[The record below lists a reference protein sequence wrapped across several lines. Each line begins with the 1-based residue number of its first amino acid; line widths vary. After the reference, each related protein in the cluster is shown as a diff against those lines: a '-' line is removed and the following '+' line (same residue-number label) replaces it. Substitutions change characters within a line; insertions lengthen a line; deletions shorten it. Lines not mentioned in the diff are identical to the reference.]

1 MELLQIY
8 MAAHGLLTEN
18 GVLIEKPQDA
28 SRLQGKSQY
37 GTPQSNNRLLLD
49 FIEAAYLILEQK
61 VIIKD
66 SQQNILTY
74 PKIIHHAISKYP
86 SFDSNFLVYRDLRKR
101 GYTIKNQL
109 TQDITFYQKP
119 KNKHD
124 HLRYIT
130 VFTEHNEFAIAKTKQ
145 LITQANQKNATLWYA
160 IVDEEGDLTYYDINL
175 FTPTGVIPKKT
186 YPKIDALLVEN
197 RVLLFEKNIM
207 KKLHESEF
215 YGKPFGTGLQLSI
228 IEALHLQ
235 EHKVIE
241 ILSKDNKKLTKTQIL
256 KKYQKID
263 PHLKLKLNVYKD
275 LKKRGLIV
283 KTGFKYGAHFRGYTK
298 KPDKTHAEYLIHVVP
313 ADYKQRWAEISRAIR
328 LAHSVNKEILFA
340 QVDDKSVDYVK
351 LGRLRP

>member
-1 MELLQIY
+1 

-28 SRLQGKSQY
+28 SRLQGKSQF

-49 FIEAAYLILEQK
+49 YIEAAYLTLEQK

-66 SQQNILTY
+66 SQQKTLTY
-74 PKIIHHAISKYP
+74 PEIIHHAISKYP
-86 SFDSNFLVYRDLRKR
+86 SFDSKFLVYRDLRKR
-101 GYTIKNQL
+101 GYTIKNQIN
-109 TQDITFYQKP
+109 QDITFYQKP
-119 KNKHD
+119 KNKQD
-124 HLRYIT
+124 PLRYIT
-130 VFTEHNEFAIAKTKQ
+130 VFTEHNEFSIEKTIQ
-145 LITQANQKNATLWYA
+145 LITQAIQKNATLWYA
-160 IVDEEGDLTYYDINL
+160 IVDEEGDLTYYDIKL
-175 FTPTGVIPKKT
+175 FTPTGTTPKKT

-197 RVLLFEKNIM
+197 RVLLFEKKII
-207 KKLHESEF
+207 KLLHENEF

-228 IEALHLQ
+228 IEAVYLQ
-235 EHKVIE
+235 EHKFID
-241 ILSKDNKKLTKTQIL
+241 IFSKDNKKLTKTQII

-263 PHLKLKLNVYKD
+263 PYLNLKLTVYKD

-298 KPDKTHAEYLIHVVP
+298 QPDKTHAEYLIHVVP
-313 ADYKQRWAEISRAIR
+313 VDFKQRWAEISRAIR

-340 QVDDKSVDYVK
+340 QVDNESVDYVK